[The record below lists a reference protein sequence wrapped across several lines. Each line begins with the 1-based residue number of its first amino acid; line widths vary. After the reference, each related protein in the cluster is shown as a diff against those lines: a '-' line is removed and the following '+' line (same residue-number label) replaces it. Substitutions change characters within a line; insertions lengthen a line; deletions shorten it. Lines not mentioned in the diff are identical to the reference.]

1 MKTVMLYKK
10 SNLFKAIAHPARV
23 QILEYLSFGEQCVCD
38 IISELGL
45 EQSNV
50 SQHLAVLRRE
60 NLIESRKQGLQVM
73 YQIKHQEI
81 LAVLQKAQDLISN
94 ELNFNHRLMQEI
106 ETKEGLDQD

>member
-1 MKTVMLYKK
+1 MRTLVLIKK
-10 SNLFKAIAHPARV
+10 SNLFKAIGHPSRV
-23 QILEYLSFGEQCVCD
+23 QILEYLSSGERCVCD

-73 YQIKHQEI
+73 YRIKHLEI
-81 LAVLQKAQDLISN
+81 LALLQKAQEIISN
-94 ELNFNHRLMQEI
+94 ELDSNHRLMQES
-106 ETKEGLDQD
+106 ETK

>member
-1 MKTVMLYKK
+1 MKTLVLRKK
-10 SNLFKAIAHPARV
+10 SNLFKAIGHPSRV
-23 QILEYLSFGEQCVCD
+23 QILEYLSSGERCVCD

-73 YQIKHQEI
+73 YRIKHLEI
-81 LAVLQKAQDLISN
+81 LALLQQTQEIISN
-94 ELNFNHRLMQEI
+94 ELDFNLRLMRGMKQA
-106 ETKEGLDQD
+106 D